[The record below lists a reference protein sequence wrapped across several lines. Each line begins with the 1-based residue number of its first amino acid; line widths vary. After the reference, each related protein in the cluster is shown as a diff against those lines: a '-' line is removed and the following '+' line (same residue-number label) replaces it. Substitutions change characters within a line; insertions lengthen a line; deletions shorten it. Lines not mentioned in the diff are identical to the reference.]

1 MPVVFIC
8 GLLEKEFPKYQSE
21 DAILPDPNRRRLQS
35 YGVQL
40 RTSEQRQSDERFL
53 FDLAL
58 TRAREGIV
66 LSYPQLNAKGEANLP
81 SFFLPH
87 ARPFVEDR
95 AADVRPRPSRERAM
109 EPLPFIATEEA
120 RNEMAARHRH
130 FSPTGVEM
138 YLQCPYQFFAQ
149 RTLKLGKTPDQPWER
164 LNGLVQGNIVH
175 RVLERAHRERRRVS
189 DVFDEVFDAQ
199 CAEANVPAGYRTEA
213 IRLELLHNLEM
224 MEADS
229 RLARGVVS
237 LYEEQFNLELEN
249 GALLKGT
256 IDRLEIDAQKNATV
270 IDYKYKSK
278 QGTDKVKKGH
288 DEKTAVQG
296 GLYLLAAQE
305 KGFRPAGMVYCGI
318 KRDVT
323 FAGWMLAPHYPEIRQ
338 ACEPETLQSVM
349 DQARENTV
357 SAIAGMR
364 EGRIEPKPAD
374 ETRCDFC
381 DFADACRYEVAA
393 MEQAEKAGR

>member
-1 MPVVFIC
+1 MPIVFIC

-21 DAILPDPNRRRLQS
+21 DAIVPDSVRRRLQAQ
-35 YGVQL
+35 GVQL
-40 RTSEQRQSDERFL
+40 RTSLQRQADERFL

-81 SFFLPH
+81 SFFLQH
-87 ARPFVEDR
+87 ALPFIEDR
-95 AADVRPRPSRERAM
+95 AADVRPSPTRERAM

-120 RNEMAARHRH
+120 RNELNLRHRH
-130 FSPTGVEM
+130 FSPTGVET
-138 YLQCPYQFFAQ
+138 YLQCPYQFFAHK
-149 RTLKLGKTPDQPWER
+149 TLKLEKTPEQPWER

-175 RVLERAHRERRRVS
+175 RVLERSHRERRRIS
-189 DVFDEVFDAQ
+189 DIFDEIFDEK
-199 CAEANVPAGYRTEA
+199 CAEANVPPGYRTEA

-229 RLARGVVS
+229 RLARGVTS
-237 LYEEQFNLELEN
+237 RYEEPFTFELKD
-249 GALLKGT
+249 GAVLKGT
-256 IDRLEIDAQKNATV
+256 IDRIEIDSNGNATI

-278 QGTDKVKKGH
+278 QSTEKVKKGH
-288 DEKTAVQG
+288 EENTGVQG
-296 GLYLLAAQE
+296 GLYLIAAQN
-305 KGFRPAGMVYCGI
+305 KGYQPAGMVYCGF

-338 ACEPETLQSVM
+338 SCDPDTLQSVM
-349 DQARENTV
+349 SQSKENALN
-357 SAIAGMR
+357 AIASMR
-364 EGRIEPKPAD
+364 DGCIEPKPAD
-374 ETRCDFC
+374 EARCDFC